1 MHMYLL
7 YKQRVERRGGLTCE
21 GTESTSICGMVLE
34 DFVIVLGGFFVAW
47 EVWVVCGSGGVVPA
61 RHKYEHVGWM
71 AAWRFSREG
80 MV

>member
-1 MHMYLL
+1 
-7 YKQRVERRGGLTCE
+7 
-21 GTESTSICGMVLE
+21 MVLE